1 MDTIFGSQIK
11 LDIEVKLENTNTT
24 PNDFMNVM

>member
-1 MDTIFGSQIK
+1 MDTKFGSQIK
-11 LDIEVKLENTNTT
+11 LDIKVNWKTTNTT